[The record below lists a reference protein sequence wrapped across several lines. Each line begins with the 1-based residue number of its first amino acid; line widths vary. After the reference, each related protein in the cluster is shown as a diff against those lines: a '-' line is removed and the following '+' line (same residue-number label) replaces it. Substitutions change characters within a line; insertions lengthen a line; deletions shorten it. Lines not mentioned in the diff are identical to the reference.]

1 MTVNTDVLVIGGGLM
16 GCSIAYHLSSI
27 GITTTV
33 VEKNA
38 KPGLE
43 TTARSGAIIRAHYGV
58 PQLVALAKE
67 ANDHFLRFNDEVGMD
82 CGFVQCGYA
91 VLVDEYDVAALKVNT
106 AMQRDHGVDVSLLK
120 SSDLAEIAP
129 SVKIDDVALVS
140 YEPLGGYANPSK
152 TVNAYA
158 TRAQELGAHFLYNS
172 PVVSASVSE
181 SGWEV
186 TTSIGET
193 ISCEHVVIATGNWS
207 QKIGTLFGLALPVAP
222 VRAQIVVLDRPG
234 KGRHMPVVSDL
245 INLAYFREE
254 GETGMW
260 IGSSDMCDLQDQLER
275 PEGFNE
281 DVSTYAIEKAS
292 KNASL
297 RFKDLPSEF
306 PLNVQRSFAGLYE
319 TTPDWQPIIDNLPG
333 KLHVAVGFSGHG
345 FKLAPAIG
353 EAVADTISSGFVR
366 SEVEVFR
373 LARFAE
379 GNSIKSK
386 YPYQRARFLR

>member
-1 MTVNTDVLVIGGGLM
+1 
-16 GCSIAYHLSSI
+16 
-27 GITTTV
+27 
-33 VEKNA
+33 
-38 KPGLE
+38 
-43 TTARSGAIIRAHYGV
+43 
-58 PQLVALAKE
+58 
-67 ANDHFLRFNDEVGMD
+67 
-82 CGFVQCGYA
+82 
-91 VLVDEYDVAALKVNT
+91 
-106 AMQRDHGVDVSLLK
+106 
-120 SSDLAEIAP
+120 
-129 SVKIDDVALVS
+129 
-140 YEPLGGYANPSK
+140 
-152 TVNAYA
+152 
-158 TRAQELGAHFLYNS
+158 
-172 PVVSASVSE
+172 
-181 SGWEV
+181 
-186 TTSIGET
+186 
-193 ISCEHVVIATGNWS
+193 
-207 QKIGTLFGLALPVAP
+207 
-222 VRAQIVVLDRPG
+222 
-234 KGRHMPVVSDL
+234 MPVVSDL